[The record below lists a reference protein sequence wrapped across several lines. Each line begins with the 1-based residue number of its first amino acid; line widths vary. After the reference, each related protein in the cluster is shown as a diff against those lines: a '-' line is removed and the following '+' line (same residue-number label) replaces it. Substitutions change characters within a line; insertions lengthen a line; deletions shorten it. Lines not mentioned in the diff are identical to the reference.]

1 MSGQTWWDAITPGG
15 QTEDDIN
22 ECSPPTAGDTNYLQ
36 LTKNGY
42 FDPDIRQW
50 DREFDDLN
58 KASFDYEPETVRSYH
73 DTDSC
78 HRGCSGDTRQ
88 EPTHLDDECVKKFM
102 SSVEAQLEETSS
114 LFQNN
119 AGEMWV
125 SRLGAGRYNKAT
137 EDAVEASTAVKTA
150 AKEVV
155 SADEKYAKDVFK
167 AMRDAVKTMRMEI
180 AADHTSRW
188 SPLRM
193 TGIVLSCGIGAA
205 VTDVSRKH
213 FENETKQDIA
223 NAHDSFEN
231 ATKTQEGSGSEY
243 SSACEKLDAAV
254 KEFTLPTHPGA
265 EKSSP
270 PVDKKSKEV
279 PKDPE
284 PEDPDPRDIPDPEED
299 TPYVPVTPGPGTTPP
314 GDETPKV
321 EDPAD
326 TGLEDKLN
334 DLLNQTPS
342 STNPF
347 SDMMPSS
354 GMPSSSGMPD
364 MSSMVPQSSPVD
376 PMSAMEDIPPVEDLK
391 DEKPE
396 DEVPE
401 EEKPEDEKPEDRMGP
416 EGEGEIDN
424 PEGENLE
431 EGDGT
436 DGGDDAPED
445 GSAPVAVVATPD
457 PNSEAARTVDV
468 GGGRMVTF
476 PSAQLAQMVKD
487 MVEAGPDGNRS
498 IYMAASEAGY
508 NLPPMG
514 QDIGQQV
521 PPSLLREGD
530 IIAAADGKNGV
541 YLGNGDVLME
551 GTEIKRLEDVAD
563 FNGENQGIFRLAETE
578 STGTGLEGPSQS
590 VDAAPV
596 TGGVT
601 ETALGTGDQTG
612 TPGEPSNDA
621 PVVSTDDTASGVNE
635 GESDNTLG
643 LDPTTVYD
651 G

>member
-1 MSGQTWWDAITPGG
+1 MSGQTWWDWMTPGG

-22 ECSPPTAGDTNYLQ
+22 ECSPPTAGDTKYLQ

-50 DREFDDLN
+50 DGEFDELN
-58 KASFDYEPETVRSYH
+58 KSAFDYEPETVRSYH

-78 HRGCSGDTRQ
+78 HRGCTSQTRN
-88 EPTHLDDECVKKFM
+88 EPTHLDDEDVKKFM
-102 SSVEAQLEETSS
+102 SDVESQLEETNS

-119 AGEMWV
+119 AGEMWIA
-125 SRLGAGRYNKAT
+125 RLGAGRYNKAT
-137 EDAVEASTAVKTA
+137 DDAVESSGAVKTA
-150 AKEVV
+150 AGEVV
-155 SADEKYAKDVFK
+155 STNESYSKDVFK

-193 TGIVLSCGIGAA
+193 TGIVLTLGIGSAF
-205 VTDVSRKH
+205 TDVSRKH
-213 FENETKQDIA
+213 FEEQTKKDIET
-223 NAHDSFEN
+223 AHDSFEN
-231 ATKTQEGSGSEY
+231 AAKKQSESGTAY
-243 SSACEKLDAAV
+243 SAACEKLDAAV
-254 KEFTLPTHPGA
+254 KEFILPAHPGA

-270 PVDKKSKEV
+270 PVEKKSEV
-279 PKDPE
+279 IPKDT
-284 PEDPDPRDIPDPEED
+284 PDPEDIPDPREN
-299 TPYVPVTPGPGTTPP
+299 TPYVPVTPGPGTTTT
-314 GDETPKV
+314 GDDVPKV
-321 EDPAD
+321 DTPTD

-342 STNPF
+342 SANPF
-347 SDMMPSS
+347 SDTMPSS

-445 GSAPVAVVATPD
+445 GSAPVAAVATPD

-508 NLPPMG
+508 DLPPMG

-601 ETALGTGDQTG
+601 ETALGSGDQTG